1 MVGIHVWHAA
11 LLLSRCNI
19 MQEENNVIL
28 AKVITPLGLA
38 GSDNTVPRRAR
49 SKARP
54 SCVAART
61 FNGGGNPINSLLDR
75 GGVAIGNKQ
84 AGQVVEFS
92 HTRLGFSNGCYILGA
107 SLP

>member
-1 MVGIHVWHAA
+1 MTGDDGWWLVYMFGMHAA

-28 AKVITPLGLA
+28 AKVITPLRLA

-75 GGVAIGNKQ
+75 GWRRHREQ
-84 AGQVVEFS
+84 AG
-92 HTRLGFSNGCYILGA
+92 RA
-107 SLP
+107 SG